1 MIETNR
7 LYIKPLNY
15 EQLCSYSK
23 DKSALDEA
31 YGLNDSSGYISE
43 ALKEA
48 IETTMLPALAKAETN
63 YLYTTLWVVIWKEE
77 NKIIGGISFTGEP
90 DIKGAIEI
98 GYGCYEDFR
107 NRGFMKEAVKGML
120 QWAATQPDIESVT
133 ACCSKDN
140 IASYKI
146 LDDNKFI
153 VSSNTG
159 EFINWV
165 YQLKAADRR

>member
-15 EQLCSYSK
+15 EQLRSYSK

-31 YGLNDSSGYISE
+31 YGLNDSSGYVSE

-77 NKIIGGISFTGEP
+77 NKIIGGISFTGAP
-90 DIKGAIEI
+90 DAKGAIEI

-107 NRGFMKEAVKGML
+107 KKGFMKEAVKGML
-120 QWAATQPDIESVT
+120 HWAATQSDIKSVT

-146 LDDNKFI
+146 LDENKFLI
-153 VSSNTG
+153 IDNSDDL
-159 EFINWV
+159 INWK
-165 YQLKAADRR
+165 YEIKHA